1 MIRKK
6 NHNSTTVNTPE
17 DFFSKKE
24 YEEKEM
30 FEKRKNELIKQF
42 FIFWGSIII
51 LFAIIAFHYRILGI
65 FLFSVALFIT
75 YSVESQKRDKWKE
88 NFDIIMSNDI
98 AKLFAYINY
107 SIFLIFVIL
116 ISYKFLKN
124 NFNIDLVFMD
134 KIIDWILF
142 IISKH

>member
-42 FIFWGSIII
+42 FIFWGIIII